1 MWEMRNSPGLK
12 TPHKSPFSRN
22 WSCLGFVFRGLCPG
36 NGIFSRVECVRGK
49 FFQYYCVHGG
59 LSVRGLYPG
68 DFLLEDCVRWNSVQ
82 WDCVRRAF
90 IQGGCVRGEFL
101 SKWIVFWGFCSG
113 GFPYIQV
120 VHVHQGCV
128 KTRQPGAS
136 YFAAKCRL
144 PPVVNKAITPITSI
158 FISLYSTDV
167 RGMHGW
173 LIWGSRIQAMC
184 VLLAFLHK
192 MSICLSKQTFRRA
205 LISQTSTFNLL
216 FANP

>member
-1 MWEMRNSPGLK
+1 MRNSPGLK
-12 TPHKSPFSRN
+12 TSHKSPSSRN
-22 WSCLGFVFRGLCPG
+22 WSCLEFVFRGLCPG

-49 FFQYYCVHGG
+49 FVQYHCVHGG
-59 LSVRGLYPG
+59 LSSRGLYPG
-68 DFLLEDCVRWNSVQ
+68 DFLLEDCVPWNFVQ

-90 IQGGCVRGEFL
+90 IQGGLCSRGVFVQGDCVRGDC
-101 SKWIVFWGFCSG
+101 VWGILFR

-128 KTRQPGAS
+128 KTRQPGAN

-173 LIWGSRIQAMC
+173 LI
-184 VLLAFLHK
+184 
-192 MSICLSKQTFRRA
+192 
-205 LISQTSTFNLL
+205 
-216 FANP
+216 